1 VTDRRSGDELNAEL
15 LGRYLA
21 GECSEPEAAMVRRH
35 LMTDPKVARALE
47 AYLQRLDGEH
57 GRPQPRDTA
66 TSWAALRGRFE
77 NAQSAPRVRWRGGG
91 GLATAAA
98 AVVVGVLSVLAY
110 EALRAPVRT
119 AARTYVTAERQ
130 RAEIRLTDGT
140 RVRVAPGSRLRV
152 AAEFGV
158 DRRDVDLEGEAF
170 FEVVHDARR
179 PFTVFAGNASARDLG
194 TAFSV
199 RSYSR
204 DSAVQVFV
212 RDGAVALSGVGRL
225 GAGDVGRLGIDGRG
239 SVRRRIDA
247 ARMLGWLDG
256 RLVFRDAPLGRVLD
270 DVRRWYGV
278 EVRLTSA
285 ALATLPFTGELTDS
299 SPSAAVDLVAVTL
312 GLRVRRVGER
322 MMLDAIPGRTPRA
335 SRRHA
340 PRP

>member
-35 LMTDPKVARALE
+35 LMTDPKAARALE
-47 AYLQRLDGEH
+47 VYLQRLDGEH
-57 GRPQPRDTA
+57 GRPQPPDAA
-66 TSWAALRGRFE
+66 TSWVALRGRFE
-77 NAQSAPRVRWRGGG
+77 NAQSGQRGRWRGGI
-91 GLATAAA
+91 ATVAA
-98 AVVVGVLSVLAY
+98 AVAVGVLSVFAY

-170 FEVVHDARR
+170 FEVAHDARR
-179 PFTVFAGNASARDLG
+179 PFTGFAGNASARDLG
-194 TAFSV
+194 TSFSV

>member
-1 VTDRRSGDELNAEL
+1 MTDRRSGDELNAEL

-35 LMTDPKVARALE
+35 LMADPEAARTLE
-47 AYLQRLDGEH
+47 AYLQRLDGEQ
-57 GRPQPRDTA
+57 GRPKPPDTA
-66 TSWAALRGRFE
+66 ASWVALRKRFE
-77 NAQSAPRVRWRGGG
+77 NAQSARRLRWRRGV
-91 GLATAAA
+91 ASAAA
-98 AVVVGVLSVLAY
+98 AVAVGVLGVIAY

-152 AAEFGV
+152 GAEFGA

-199 RSYSR
+199 RNYSR

-225 GAGDVGRLGIDGRG
+225 GAGDVGRLGVDGRA
-239 SVRRRIDA
+239 SVRRRTDA
-247 ARMLGWLDG
+247 APILGWLDG

-312 GLRVRRVGER
+312 GLRVRQVGER
-322 MMLDAIPGRTPRA
+322 IMLDVIPGRTPRA
-335 SRRHA
+335 ARRHA